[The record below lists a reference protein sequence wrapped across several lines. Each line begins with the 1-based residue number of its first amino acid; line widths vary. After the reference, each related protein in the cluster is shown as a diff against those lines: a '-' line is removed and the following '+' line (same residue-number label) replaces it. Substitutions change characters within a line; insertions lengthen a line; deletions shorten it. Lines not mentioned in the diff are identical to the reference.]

1 MKKTLGLVLALVM
14 ILTAVSA
21 FAAIPSKTTDDL
33 VTVTTENPNVT
44 VVASENDSEAVTTLL
59 TALME
64 NNAIPTAAAAVLPE
78 GNTYTKVEEVATL
91 KIIGGTA
98 EEDLTVN
105 LKFPTDF
112 SGKKVAVILGVLDN
126 GVIAG
131 AALDVYASEPLA
143 NDRIRNN
150 AKISMTPHIGGSTK
164 EAQDRIGM
172 EIVDI
177 IENQFK

>member
-44 VVASENDSEAVTTLL
+44 VVATENDSEAVTTLL

-112 SGKKVAVILGVLDN
+112 SGKNVAVILGVLDN
-126 GVIAG
+126 GVIAEWKVVETVG
-131 AALDVYASEPLA
+131 KDDGSIDLTLDGEMQDWLNGREFVALIAD
-143 NDRIRNN
+143 
-150 AKISMTPHIGGSTK
+150 
-164 EAQDRIGM
+164 
-172 EIVDI
+172 
-177 IENQFK
+177 

>member
-44 VVASENDSEAVTTLL
+44 VVATENDSEAVTTLL

-112 SGKKVAVILGVLDN
+112 SGKNVAVILGVLDN
-126 GVIAG
+126 GVIAEWKVVETVG
-131 AALDVYASEPLA
+131 KDDGSIDLPLDGEMQDWLNGREFVALIAD
-143 NDRIRNN
+143 
-150 AKISMTPHIGGSTK
+150 
-164 EAQDRIGM
+164 
-172 EIVDI
+172 
-177 IENQFK
+177 